1 MSSMVEAL
9 TIEAMEEPCCLPLFV
24 SLAERKRF
32 FESDRTLFSL
42 RMERSNV
49 RGGGGLRGMSR
60 IRRYRGAVETRGCF
74 AYVSNF
80 SK

>member
-1 MSSMVEAL
+1 MLPPPLCEFSG
-9 TIEAMEEPCCLPLFV
+9 TEEVFGC
-24 SLAERKRF
+24 
-32 FESDRTLFSL
+32 DRTLFSL

-60 IRRYRGAVETRGCF
+60 IRRYRGAVETRGCLT
-74 AYVSNF
+74 YVSNF